1 MYRKR
6 TLPGVRH
13 ILLGILVALAL
24 SLLLPAYALASE
36 VVYQDT
42 DKKDLDNPD
51 NTYVIRGNGPGED
64 QRKTDGNYF
73 TVPKDKSSAD
83 KPITIIL
90 DNVNRSQSG
99 KSPDSSFITIKSGNY
114 VIIKLRG
121 SNYIQAGEDSQLGS
135 NDGMAAIHVS
145 KGATVKVTSE
155 AGDGSTEGALEARG
169 AGGKYGGAGIGT
181 RYNDD
186 TGTIIIAGGTIKA
199 YGGHCG
205 AGIGGGRDGV
215 ATDIQ
220 ITGGNIEATGGQYA
234 AGIGGGD
241 NVGTGEG
248 GDLYNL
254 SITGGTVVATGGSNG
269 AGIGGS
275 EGGYIRGTLS
285 ISGGTVTAQGG
296 NQAAGIGCGEGG
308 GLGGGSINISGGTIK
323 ATGGSD
329 GAGIGG
335 GDGSGHISVS
345 VNQTAGTEL
354 SIDAQGGKNAAGIG
368 SGDSD
373 ANTVDIMLR
382 GGTITARGGENG
394 AGIGAGDDIETISIK
409 GTGTVNAYGG
419 STAAAIGAGHDSEVD
434 KSITIEG
441 DYAGDKGRGLT
452 IVADSGGGTAA
463 GIGSGSEDCGP
474 ISLKNANIKAWG
486 DKSAADI
493 GTGGNWGNGGSIDHI
508 DIENCYIETK
518 GTNKT
523 GAGIGAGEGC
533 ECKKISIKSSECY
546 GNAIGEGMGVF
557 FFFWSNYGD
566 MDSIT
571 IEDSTI
577 EATWDRASTSSS
589 MGGSAAAGIGS
600 CTLGCVK
607 NITIKNSDITAKGI
621 HGGAG
626 IGSGGWGADDYL
638 GFEYV
643 GGEVGNIT
651 IDNSLVEATGAEPGV
666 QSNSGSPGPDLTRRP
681 IVGGGAGIGGGGNTN
696 CQTITIT
703 DSIVIA
709 KAGKYAAGIGGG
721 GSESVDAVTI
731 SGSTVTATGGQYGA
745 GIGSGGST
753 NATTA
758 TVFHADVDSISI
770 SNSNIKATGGQ
781 YAAGIG
787 CGCGAAMDTT
797 TADDKPIE
805 YNITVTDSEVTAQ
818 GGEGG
823 AGIGGGTVGAY
834 SRGGHSGNILLSGT
848 SHITATGG
856 KQGSGVG
863 GGPASDFQNHG
874 GCDRVVVDLTSCD
887 ATAQGPDAIGNA
899 GGWLIATG
907 GAGAAGIGA
916 GGYLFHNGKLDPIPN
931 TNDTQSVEIK
941 GGYVL
946 ATGGANDTDGAGI
959 NTGSGAG
966 IGGGAAGTRLKNLT
980 VSGGWVEAHA
990 GGSDAADIG
999 HGGNTDGKDGSD
1011 DGSNHFY
1018 VSGGT
1023 VVVDT
1028 LSAQATKTFD
1038 GGSIRTAEP
1047 VASVHNSAG
1056 TAVYRTTLKSPG
1068 AAFGHVG
1075 LKIDQ
1080 VPSYGT
1086 DGLYADGDRKLYL
1099 YLPGSEENKQTATL
1113 TSGDTSY
1120 AYYGT
1125 TSTDGAGWLKID
1137 AESITFKDPGTV
1149 RYGDKFELKLDDAQ
1163 VSQGTQ
1169 WDCSGTGT
1177 ASVGTPWQTTSTGMY
1192 LTLETAGVGSY
1203 NVKATAKGST
1213 DPDLYWG
1220 SKVDYTG
1227 TVAKGIPELAFTESP
1242 AKVYDGV
1249 PASDPSIW
1257 TNSPGTVT
1265 YRYNTDDGTAPT
1277 NAGTYTVTATIAETD
1292 LYEARSIEQ
1301 EFEIIPAATSTVVS
1315 AQANNE
1321 SVTVTATIL
1330 GLLGTDGT
1338 VTFTIEGVSEAFTA
1352 DVKDVNGQQVATAA
1366 FNVVPTGDYSVH
1378 AAYTSNTGNH
1388 ANSDGT
1394 FTGHKVTAF
1403 HSITGQN
1410 TYETTYGDNFSL
1422 TLSDGNTLQVDP
1434 TIEGG
1439 SDVWEFSVAHDSFAQ
1454 LGFEPTI
1461 SVDTD
1466 GTVTVNHAGTATIL
1480 CVLRDTRATRVYE
1493 DATFLVTIKVNR
1505 APLTATSYAYR
1516 DGKNVASETYGN
1528 LGPVGTEVPGI
1539 ETGVR
1544 FTSGGSPVEWDNIKD
1559 HFTGTISAL
1568 PIPLTVGA
1576 GTYYIPIMRTGTG
1589 SATIGGNTYSNIFV
1603 SRDYDISYEPGEF
1616 SVEKRPLAIQ
1626 ALDTSGIYGGEEPAY
1641 DWDVASNQSDY
1652 FHEGTVCGLATWD
1665 IKDSVFS
1672 PDAQPT
1678 VTRSGDQ
1685 EYQSL
1690 AAGTYAKVLVPSGGT
1705 SPNYEI
1711 KPVEGSLTII
1721 PAPLSDKGRFTLS
1734 VDDTVYDG
1742 SVHEQPVTVTDTALG
1757 KTLSPGENAD
1767 FTVRYLGDTT
1777 NAGHAWVVVIG
1788 RGNYTDHQAQ
1798 RYAIAKRPLSIE
1810 TQSATK
1816 LYDGTQLTAPGN
1828 ADGIIGDDASFQV
1841 TGTQTVVGN
1850 TRNSY
1855 ELVFNAEKPG
1865 VELNYDIREKLGI
1878 LWVRSNDIA
1887 RFQLSQ
1893 PEDVRYN
1900 GQEQRQPVT
1909 LEIRDE
1915 FGTGN
1920 KYRQP
1925 VVLEDGSFRK
1935 LEEGVDYQ
1943 LSYEGSAGNVTDVG
1957 TVTVTATGI
1966 GKFAGSTKSVTY
1978 DITPAP
1984 LVVDTQEATKGYDGT
1999 PLTAPG
2005 SVAGLVNDET
2015 TALIATGSITDPGS
2029 ATNGYEIP
2037 WDGTAKEAN
2046 YFVTHED
2053 LGTLTVTPA
2062 PEQVVSYAC
2071 TQGKDGQWTQGSE
2084 APLTFVYERSE
2095 DGAATFA
2102 HFTGMLVDGQAL
2114 STDAFEAES
2123 GSLVLRLK
2131 PGYLGKLAVGTHT
2144 LRPLFDDGT
2153 AEEVGF
2159 MVAQASGGGTPA
2171 KRPALPNTGDARLGI
2186 LGVLLAGGSAFAAGI
2201 VLRRRRSS
2209 SR

>member
-1 MYRKR
+1 MYRNC
-6 TLPGVRH
+6 TLPAVRRM
-13 ILLGILVALAL
+13 LLSILVVLSLGLLMPSRALAG
-24 SLLLPAYALASE
+24 E
-36 VVYQDT
+36 VVYDDT
-42 DKKDLDNPD
+42 EKKDLDNPD
-51 NTYVIRGNGPGED
+51 NTYVIRGDGPGED
-64 QRKTDGNYF
+64 QRKTDGDYF

-83 KPITIIL
+83 RPITIIL

-114 VIIKLRG
+114 VVIKLRG
-121 SNYIQAGEDSQLGS
+121 SSYIQAGEDSQLGS

-155 AGDGSTEGALEARG
+155 AGDGSTEGTLEARG

-205 AGIGGGRDGV
+205 AGIGSGRDGV

-234 AGIGGGD
+234 AGIGAGD

-254 SITGGTVVATGGSNG
+254 SITGGTVVATGGSSG

-296 NQAAGIGCGEGG
+296 DQAAGIGCGEGG

-323 ATGGSD
+323 TTGGSD

-335 GDGSGHISVS
+335 GDGSNHISVS
-345 VNQTAGTEL
+345 VDQADGAEL
-354 SIDAQGGKNAAGIG
+354 SVDAQGGKNAAGIG

-373 ANTVDIMLR
+373 ANTIDITLR

-441 DYAGDKGRGLT
+441 DYVGDKGRGLT

-474 ISLKNANIKAWG
+474 ISIKNANVKAWG

-508 DIENCYIETK
+508 DIENSYIETK

-523 GAGIGAGEGC
+523 CAGIGAGEGC

-571 IEDSTI
+571 IEDSII

-758 TVFHADVDSISI
+758 TVFHADVDTISI
-770 SNSNIKATGGQ
+770 SNSNVKATGGQ

-834 SRGGHSGNILLSGT
+834 ARGAPSGTLLLAGT
-848 SHITATGG
+848 SHLTSTGG
-856 KQGSGVG
+856 KPGSRVG
-863 GGPASDFQNHG
+863 GGPASDFDNHG
-874 GCDRVVVDLTSCD
+874 GCDNVVIDLTSCD

-899 GGWLIATG
+899 GGWLVATG

-946 ATGGANDTDGAGI
+946 ATGGANDKDGAGI
-959 NTGSGAG
+959 STGSGAG

-980 VSGGWVEAHA
+980 ISGGWVEAHA

-1011 DGSNHFY
+1011 DGSNLFY

-1028 LSAQATKTFD
+1028 LGTQATKTFD
-1038 GGSIRTAEP
+1038 GGSIRTAAP
-1047 VASVHNSAG
+1047 VESVHNSAG
-1056 TAVYRTTLKSPG
+1056 TAVYRTTLKSAG
-1068 AAFGHVG
+1068 EAFGHVG

-1080 VPSYGT
+1080 APSYGT
-1086 DGLYADGDRKLYL
+1086 AGLYADKDRKLYL
-1099 YLPGSEENKQTATL
+1099 YLPTSEENKQTATL
-1113 TSGDTSY
+1113 TSGDASY
-1120 AYYGT
+1120 TYYGT
-1125 TSTDGAGWLKID
+1125 TSADGAGWLKID
-1137 AESITFKDPGTV
+1137 AERITFKDPGTV
-1149 RYGDKFELKLDDAQ
+1149 RYGDKFKLELDDAQ

-1169 WDCSGTGT
+1169 WDGIGGTGT
-1177 ASVGTPWQTTSTGMY
+1177 ASVGTPWQTTSPGMY

-1203 NVKATAKGST
+1203 NVKATTTGST

-1227 TVAKGIPELAFTESP
+1227 TVVKAIPVLEFTECP
-1242 AKVYDGV
+1242 AKVYDGAPV
-1249 PASDPSIW
+1249 SDPSVN

-1265 YRYNTDDGTAPT
+1265 YRYNTDDGTAPI

-1301 EFEIIPAATSTVVS
+1301 DFEIIPAATSTVVS

-1330 GLLGTDGT
+1330 GLLSTDGT
-1338 VTFTIEGVSEAFTA
+1338 VTFTIEGVGETFTA
-1352 DVKDVNGQQVATAA
+1352 DVEDVNGQQVATAT
-1366 FNVVPTGDYSVH
+1366 FNAVPTGDYIVH
-1378 AAYTSNTGNH
+1378 ATYTSNTGNY
-1388 ANSDGT
+1388 ANSDDT
-1394 FTGHKVTAF
+1394 FTGHKVASF

-1410 TYETTYGDNFSL
+1410 TYETTYGNNFSL
-1422 TLSDGNTLQVDP
+1422 TLSDSKVLTVNP
-1434 TIEGG
+1434 TIESG

-1461 SVDTD
+1461 E
-1466 GTVTVNHAGTATIL
+1466 VNRQTGAITIKHAGTATVK
-1480 CVLRDTRATRVYE
+1480 CVLMDKRATRVYE

-1505 APLTATSYAYR
+1505 KALTATSYAYR
-1516 DGKNVASETYGN
+1516 DDKDVTSETYGN
-1528 LGPVGTEVPGI
+1528 LGPIGTEVPGI
-1539 ETGVR
+1539 KTSVR
-1544 FTSGGSPVEWDNIKD
+1544 FASGGNPVDWRDIEG
-1559 HFTGTISAL
+1559 HVTGTISAQ
-1568 PIPLTVGA
+1568 PIPPTVGA

-1589 SATIGGNTYSNIFV
+1589 SVTIGDKTYSNIFV
-1603 SRDYDISYEPGEF
+1603 SRDYDISYEAGTLD
-1616 SVEKRPLAIQ
+1616 VQKRSLAIQ
-1626 ALDTSGIYGGEEPAY
+1626 AL
-1641 DWDVASNQSDY
+1641 
-1652 FHEGTVCGLATWD
+1652 
-1665 IKDSVFS
+1665 
-1672 PDAQPT
+1672 
-1678 VTRSGDQ
+1678 
-1685 EYQSL
+1685 
-1690 AAGTYAKVLVPSGGT
+1690 
-1705 SPNYEI
+1705 
-1711 KPVEGSLTII
+1711 
-1721 PAPLSDKGRFTLS
+1721 
-1734 VDDTVYDG
+1734 
-1742 SVHEQPVTVTDTALG
+1742 
-1757 KTLSPGENAD
+1757 
-1767 FTVRYLGDTT
+1767 
-1777 NAGHAWVVVIG
+1777 
-1788 RGNYTDHQAQ
+1788 
-1798 RYAIAKRPLSIE
+1798 
-1810 TQSATK
+1810 
-1816 LYDGTQLTAPGN
+1816 
-1828 ADGIIGDDASFQV
+1828 
-1841 TGTQTVVGN
+1841 
-1850 TRNSY
+1850 
-1855 ELVFNAEKPG
+1855 
-1865 VELNYDIREKLGI
+1865 
-1878 LWVRSNDIA
+1878 
-1887 RFQLSQ
+1887 
-1893 PEDVRYN
+1893 
-1900 GQEQRQPVT
+1900 
-1909 LEIRDE
+1909 
-1915 FGTGN
+1915 
-1920 KYRQP
+1920 
-1925 VVLEDGSFRK
+1925 
-1935 LEEGVDYQ
+1935 
-1943 LSYEGSAGNVTDVG
+1943 
-1957 TVTVTATGI
+1957 
-1966 GKFAGSTKSVTY
+1966 
-1978 DITPAP
+1978 
-1984 LVVDTQEATKGYDGT
+1984 
-1999 PLTAPG
+1999 
-2005 SVAGLVNDET
+2005 
-2015 TALIATGSITDPGS
+2015 
-2029 ATNGYEIP
+2029 
-2037 WDGTAKEAN
+2037 
-2046 YFVTHED
+2046 
-2053 LGTLTVTPA
+2053 
-2062 PEQVVSYAC
+2062 
-2071 TQGKDGQWTQGSE
+2071 
-2084 APLTFVYERSE
+2084 
-2095 DGAATFA
+2095 
-2102 HFTGMLVDGQAL
+2102 
-2114 STDAFEAES
+2114 
-2123 GSLVLRLK
+2123 
-2131 PGYLGKLAVGTHT
+2131 
-2144 LRPLFDDGT
+2144 
-2153 AEEVGF
+2153 
-2159 MVAQASGGGTPA
+2159 
-2171 KRPALPNTGDARLGI
+2171 
-2186 LGVLLAGGSAFAAGI
+2186 
-2201 VLRRRRSS
+2201 
-2209 SR
+2209 